1 MNPATHKPVIALVGG
16 IGAGKSTVAGFLVR
30 RGGFVV
36 DADKLGHVALEDP
49 DAKAALVER
58 WGSSVLKPDGTVN
71 RRAVAVLVFGNP
83 DERRAL
89 ETIVFPIIGRLATA
103 AIAAGRADPSARFVV
118 LDAAVLLEAGWDRVA
133 EKLIFVDAPREV
145 RLERVAARSGW
156 SEADLAAREAAQWP
170 AEKKI
175 ARADAVVTNDGP
187 AENVEAKVVAL
198 LKDWNLLP
206 SMVAENE
213 CPAPPG
219 RG

>member
-1 MNPATHKPVIALVGG
+1 MNSPNHKPVIALVGG
-16 IGAGKSTVAGFLVR
+16 IGAGKSTVAGHLAR

-36 DADKLGHVALEDP
+36 DADKLGHVALEEP
-49 DAKAALVER
+49 AAKAALVER
-58 WGSSVLKPDGTVN
+58 WGSGVLKPDCTVN
-71 RRAVAVLVFGNP
+71 RRAVAGLVFGNP

-89 ETIVFPIIGRLATA
+89 EAIVFPIIGRLATA
-103 AIAAGRADPSARFVV
+103 AIAEGRADPNARFVV

-133 EKLIFVDAPREV
+133 DKLIYVDAPRKV

-156 SEADLAAREAAQWP
+156 SDADLSAREAAQWP

-175 ARADAVVTNDGP
+175 ARANAVVTNDGP
-187 AENVEAKVVAL
+187 AENVEAQVNAL
-198 LKDWNLLP
+198 LKDWNLTP
-206 SMVAENE
+206 SMAAENE